1 MDREIP
7 QTEIQRRRRLTYIK
21 IGGGVIAA
29 IILIIILAVSLQ
41 KSVKSSE
48 ITISEV
54 SVGLIE
60 ATVNARGVVVP
71 SFEEIINSPISTRI
85 VEVYKHEGDT
95 VSNGTPLL
103 LLDLQSASTQI
114 DKLLDERQM
123 KHYELE
129 QTRLNNHTYLS
140 NLEMQIQVKEMD
152 VNRKLVEVENE
163 RRLDSLGSG
172 TGDRVRQAE
181 LAYNTGCL
189 ELSQLRQQLVNERS
203 VRDASY
209 RMKELEMSI
218 FEKNLQ
224 EQRRIFEDAQIR
236 SPRAATLTYI
246 NTNIGQQI
254 SAGEKIAVISDLSNF
269 RIDAEIADSY
279 SGIVN
284 PGVKADFRI
293 GRHTFTGHIGSITP
307 QSKNGTVSFTIIPDQ
322 QDKFFRPGQTA
333 EVFVVTDISED
344 VIRIPYGPYYKGP
357 DEYELFVLD
366 SDNTLVKRKV
376 ALGEGNYQWI
386 KVQSG
391 LKPGDRIVTSDMN
404 AFTKSNKL
412 KIKQ

>member
-7 QTEIQRRRRLTYIK
+7 QNEIQRRRRLTYIK
-21 IGGGVIAA
+21 IVGIVVAVI
-29 IILIIILAVSLQ
+29 IVIFILAMSLQ
-41 KSVKSSE
+41 KTVKRSD
-48 ITISEV
+48 ITISDV
-54 SVGLIE
+54 TVGLIE
-60 ATVNARGVVVP
+60 ATVNAQGEVVP

-95 VSNGTPLL
+95 VGVGTPLL

-114 DKLLDERQM
+114 EKLLDERQM

-140 NLEMQIQVKEMD
+140 NLEMQIRVKEMD

-189 ELSQLRQQLVNERS
+189 ELSQLRQQLTNERS

-218 FEKNLQ
+218 FDKNLQ

-236 SPRAATLTYI
+236 SPRAATLTY
-246 NTNIGQQI
+246 
-254 SAGEKIAVISDLSNF
+254 
-269 RIDAEIADSY
+269 
-279 SGIVN
+279 
-284 PGVKADFRI
+284 
-293 GRHTFTGHIGSITP
+293 
-307 QSKNGTVSFTIIPDQ
+307 
-322 QDKFFRPGQTA
+322 
-333 EVFVVTDISED
+333 
-344 VIRIPYGPYYKGP
+344 
-357 DEYELFVLD
+357 
-366 SDNTLVKRKV
+366 
-376 ALGEGNYQWI
+376 
-386 KVQSG
+386 
-391 LKPGDRIVTSDMN
+391 
-404 AFTKSNKL
+404 
-412 KIKQ
+412 